1 MHRVSSQSGEHP
13 REAIVDKLHG
23 ALSVLRRERDE
34 LHRSKELAL
43 ERYRL
48 AKEEREAAEQRNK
61 SLQQKYDEIESAD
74 TKQKRQND
82 ITALNAEVERL
93 SREVRLVSFSLHCL
107 IPF

>member
-1 MHRVSSQSGEHP
+1 MHRVSSQSGEPP